1 VTRDDLLKIART
13 AGIRIIDISSDTN
26 TLTGSLVTFAN
37 LIAKIEREEC
47 AKIAEPKGPRPCD
60 CKGCY
65 CDNYGDA
72 EKVAQWDADMWTA
85 NAIRA
90 RGEK

>member
-1 VTRDDLLKIART
+1 MTRDDLLKIART

-47 AKIAEPKGPRPCD
+47 AKMCD
-60 CKGCY
+60 SKV
-65 CDNYGDA
+65 DA
-72 EKVAQWDADMWTA
+72 EYKTGKVDHNEMGWTQA
-85 NAIRA
+85 CALAIRA